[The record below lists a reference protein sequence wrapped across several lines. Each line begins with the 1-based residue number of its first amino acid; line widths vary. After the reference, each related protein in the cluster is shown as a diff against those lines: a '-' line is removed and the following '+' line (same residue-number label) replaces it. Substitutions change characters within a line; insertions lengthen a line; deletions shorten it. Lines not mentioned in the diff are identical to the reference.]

1 MMLLFLQQALDTVS
15 AVALPVAEEQSQS
28 LFDLY
33 MQGGW
38 VMHPILVMSFVALYI
53 AVERFMV
60 VKNAKLDE
68 ATFLETV
75 RGMLESGSVKAAME
89 YCEQTGKPL
98 SRILGHGIRRLGRP
112 ILDVEDA
119 VKNAGKK
126 EIYHL
131 EQKLDWL
138 ATISGVAPLLGFLG
152 TVTGMIEAF
161 KEIQNLQGNVNP
173 SVLAGGIW
181 EALITTA
188 FGLLVGIVA
197 YALYNYLLGKV
208 NHMIFE
214 LENAST
220 DFLEMLQTPASSRQP

>member
-1 MMLLFLQQALDTVS
+1 MTLFILLKAVDTLNAIALSES
-15 AVALPVAEEQSQS
+15 AEQTQS

-33 MQGGW
+33 IQGGW
-38 VMHPILVMSFVALYI
+38 IMHVILIMSFVALYI

-60 VKNAKLDE
+60 LHNAKIDE
-68 ATFLETV
+68 KQFLETV
-75 RGMLESGSVKAAME
+75 RGMLEANSVKTAVE
-89 YCEQTGKPL
+89 YCQQVDKPL
-98 SRILGHGIRRLGRP
+98 ARILESGIRRLGRP
-112 ILDVEDA
+112 ILDIEDA
-119 VKNAGKK
+119 IKNAGKK
-126 EIYHL
+126 EIFRL
-131 EQKLDWL
+131 EQKMDWV

-188 FGLLVGIVA
+188 FGLLVGIVS
-197 YALYNYLLGKV
+197 YALYNYLLGRV

-214 LENAST
+214 LESAST
-220 DFLEMLQTPASSRQP
+220 DFLEMLQTPVENA